1 MKKVIGSFEITDNDG
16 ILVEVTD
23 KEVIVSNSNTYEV
36 LMYLDLVE
44 VNPMILLLSQAFLEL
59 TK

>member
-44 VNPMILLLSQAFLEL
+44 VNPMISLLSQAFLEL